1 MRAKKFAEPVAL
13 SSTQPS
19 DFGLPPTVLRFSFD
33 LLALRARRKR
43 QPIEVEGSH
52 ARPSAQ
58 KVFALCEIGKIT
70 TDELVAKSE
79 DQLSSSEPARRFRN
93 HSAPPTAAIPAAT
106 ALLFGRCESSVRV
119 ADFAFCFATR
129 FVAVHTAQP
138 RRALRLFTS
147 PMGRAYPTGIPFTR
161 GRSGRRTLPF
171 PRASMEPVAA
181 AATAAAEGAGSAAAE
196 AGPGAAAVA
205 PEPEASA
212 HAPAVAARAG

>member
-43 QPIEVEGSH
+43 QPIEIEGSH

-58 KVFALCEIGKIT
+58 KVFALCEIAKFAA
-70 TDELVAKSE
+70 DELVAKSE

-93 HSAPPTAAIPAAT
+93 HNAPPTAAIPAAT

-147 PMGRAYPTGIPFTR
+147 PMERAYPTGIPFTR

-171 PRASMEPVAA
+171 SAGVYGSDGGGGNGGG
-181 AATAAAEGAGSAAAE
+181 EGSWIGGGGSWT
-196 AGPGAAAVA
+196 GSG
-205 PEPEASA
+205 SC
-212 HAPAVAARAG
+212 GT